1 MVFFTPDL
9 VVATQN
15 GSPLIVL
22 YSNSLEATHAEIEKA
37 DGQIIKPIFVFPD
50 DRRFHFTDSNGNEYA
65 VWSG

>member
-1 MVFFTPDL
+1 M
-9 VVATQN
+9 
-15 GSPLIVL
+15 I